1 MTLNEALNEIKSHGL
16 YLVED
21 GAFGSYDEYIAKL
34 NDLWIDM
41 RDENEFRSIDE
52 LISEDEWYKSIVDDG
67 YDSEKEPSEVIDEIL
82 NSIEND
88 DNIDSESEFDYTD
101 DPELADDEV
110 ELTSYDDEFDD
121 NNING
126 LGLEDEENIYG
137 ESYRPGV
144 NLMLNESW
152 YNNQGLSEDEEDR
165 FKKLLNRY
173 ASFTSK
179 RRDNNDRMPKGS
191 MMKPSNRIIFFREF
205 VTFLNKFESLHKP
218 ALVRK
223 IQENY
228 LQTLTDEGYL
238 NFLVGKNPEWSE
250 ADLREFVG
258 HADIAEA
265 DEYLGGSEEERAERR
280 HAREESERHAREEAE
295 AAERARQRRENPE
308 PEDLVNDEYEEGE
321 AGEVTTQRVQRHRM
335 RTGQRYYHDTN
346 NIPVASIT
354 INIDT
359 TNDPETLAEAEEL
372 AQTIKERLQSEY
384 ANDAT
389 NLQLCSVEA
398 ANVDVDDV
406 GDGTAGTEYHV
417 VIKMPAEIKTEIA
430 EFVKNEME
438 DVFTFVNSEHPDD
451 TMYSFETEGDRIET
465 YEEEYDFDE
474 PVVPRRRA
482 QRPQVTTTRRIPRA
496 KKWSVMYKVA
506 DEEGRDTGRTKW
518 VHGVKAASAEDAMDK
533 VENPEDIESAYAT
546 DVFKA
551 LRAVQR

>member
-1 MTLNEALNEIKSHGL
+1 MTLDEALNEIKSHGL

-34 NDLWIDM
+34 NDLWLDM
-41 RDENEFRSIDE
+41 RDESELRNIDE
-52 LISEDEWYKSIVDDG
+52 LIAEDEWYKNIVDDG
-67 YDSEKEPSEVIDEIL
+67 FENEKEPSEVIDEIL
-82 NSIEND
+82 NSVEND
-88 DNIDSESEFDYTD
+88 DNIDIESEFDYTD
-101 DPELADDEV
+101 DPELIDDV
-110 ELTSYDDEFDD
+110 ELTSFDDEFDD
-121 NNING
+121 DNNYN
-126 LGLEDEENIYG
+126 GLEDEENLYG
-137 ESYRPGV
+137 ESYNPSQQQ
-144 NLMLNESW
+144 MLNESW
-152 YNNQGLSEDEEDR
+152 YNDQGLSEEDEDR

-205 VTFLNKFESLHKP
+205 VTFLNKFEALHKP

-223 IQENY
+223 IQESY
-228 LQTLTDEGYL
+228 LQTLTDDGYL
-238 NFLVGKNPEWSE
+238 RFLVSKNPDWSE

-258 HADIAEA
+258 HAEIAEA
-265 DEYLGGSEEERAERR
+265 DEYLGGSEEERATRRREREEAERR
-280 HAREESERHAREEAE
+280 AREEAE

-321 AGEVTTQRVQRHRM
+321 AGEVTTQRVQRRRM
-335 RTGQRYYHDTN
+335 RTGQRHYHDTN

-372 AQTIKERLQSEY
+372 VQTIKERLTTEF
-384 ANDAT
+384 ANDET
-389 NLQLCSVEA
+389 NRQLCSVEA
-398 ANVDVDDV
+398 ANVDVEDV

-465 YEEEYDFDE
+465 YEEEYEFDE

-482 QRPQVTTTRRIPRA
+482 QRPQVTSTRRIPRA
-496 KKWSVMYKVA
+496 KKWSVMYQVA
-506 DEEGRDTGRTKW
+506 DEDGRNTNRTKW

-533 VENPEDIESAYAT
+533 VENPADIESAYAT

-551 LRAVQR
+551 IRAVQR